1 MVRGA
6 PVLMVEADLVRV
18 EQALA
23 AGELACPGCGGVLGG
38 WGWARGRWL
47 RGRGGLRQRLRPR
60 RGRCRACRATHVLL
74 PVVGLLRRLDAA
86 EVIGAALLARA
97 GQRSLR
103 QIAAWLGV
111 PLSTAR
117 GWLGRFAARAV
128 LIWAHFA
135 RLAAWLDP
143 SVAVPEP
150 RGSPL
155 VDAVEAIGIAAVAAA
170 RRLGAHT
177 GPFEFAAGASGGR
190 LLCNTSAP
198 FPAPW

>member
-6 PVLMVEADLVRV
+6 PVLMVETDPARV
-18 EQALA
+18 ERALA
-23 AGELACPGCGGVLGG
+23 AGELACPGCGGVLGP

-47 RGRGGLRQRLRPR
+47 RGRHGRQRFRPR
-60 RGRCRACRATHVLL
+60 RGRCRACRVTHVLL

-111 PLSTAR
+111 PLSTVR
-117 GWLGRFAARAV
+117 GWLGRFAARAA

-143 SVAVPEP
+143 AVAVPEP

-155 VDAVEAIGIAAVAAA
+155 ACAVEAIGVAAAAAA

-177 GPFEFAAGASGGR
+177 GPFQFASGASGGR

>member
-1 MVRGA
+1 VVRGA
-6 PVLMVEADLVRV
+6 PVLMVETDPARV

-47 RGRGGLRQRLRPR
+47 RGRGGVHQRLCPR

-97 GQRSLR
+97 GGRSLR
-103 QIAAWLGV
+103 RIAAWLGV
-111 PLSTAR
+111 PLSTVR
-117 GWLGRFAARAV
+117 GWLGRFAARAA
-128 LIWAHFA
+128 LIAGHFA
-135 RLAAWLDP
+135 RLVAWLDP

-155 VDAVEAIGIAAVAAA
+155 VGAVEAIGVAAVAAA
-170 RRLGAHT
+170 RRLGAHA
-177 GPFEFAAGASGGR
+177 GPFQFASGASGGR

>member
-6 PVLMVEADLVRV
+6 PVLMVETDPARV

-60 RGRCRACRATHVLL
+60 RGRCRTCGATHVLL

-86 EVIGAALLARA
+86 EVIGQALLARA

-103 QIAAWLGV
+103 QIAASLGV
-111 PLSTAR
+111 PLSTVR
-117 GWLGRFAARAV
+117 GWFGRFAVRAA

-155 VDAVEAIGIAAVAAA
+155 VGAVEAIGVAAVAAA

-177 GPFEFAAGASGGR
+177 GPFEFAAGVSGGR
-190 LLCNTSAP
+190 LLCNTSTP

>member
-6 PVLMVEADLVRV
+6 PVLMVEADPARV

-47 RGRGGLRQRLRPR
+47 RGRGGVHQRLRPR
-60 RGRCRACRATHVLL
+60 RGRCRGCRATHVLL
-74 PVVGLLRRLDAA
+74 PVTGLLRRLDLA

-97 GQRSLR
+97 GGRSLR

-111 PLSTAR
+111 PLSTVR
-117 GWLGRFAARAV
+117 GWLGRFTKRAA
-128 LIWAHFA
+128 LIWGHFT

-143 SVAVPEP
+143 SVAAPQP

-155 VDAVEAIGIAAVAAA
+155 VDAVEAIGIAAGAAA
-170 RRLGAHT
+170 RRLGAHA
-177 GPFEFAAGASGGR
+177 GPFQFASGASGGR

-198 FPAPW
+198 FPTPW